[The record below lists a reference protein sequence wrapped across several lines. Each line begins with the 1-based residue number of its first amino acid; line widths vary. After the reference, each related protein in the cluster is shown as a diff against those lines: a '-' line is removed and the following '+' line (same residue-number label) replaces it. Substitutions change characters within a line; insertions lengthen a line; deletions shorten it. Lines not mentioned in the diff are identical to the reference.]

1 MDQIEQKSGK
11 LLNLLSAPRPPPCV
25 IHREMCGIIIDITRG
40 GNVMQKLILA
50 LAIVL
55 LGPVSA
61 ISQQAP
67 RPTALREIIP
77 GHYAFSSG
85 TFNSGIIVT
94 SEGVV
99 VLDALNSESVGRAER
114 EAIAG
119 AIRQPVRF
127 LVSSTFHNNYSKGN
141 VAYADVWKIGH
152 ENYRTDLLQLMQR
165 EKVPAEEQKA
175 RLPNETYRNR
185 VTFYL
190 GGKEIQIRYLGRG
203 HTRGDSIIYVPEDRI
218 AYLSE
223 LFFAE
228 QFLYID
234 DGYGLDWL
242 KTLDSAEALGAEIF
256 VPAHGPIP
264 ADPRQTRQGLD
275 RFRQMLVDIRDSVQQ
290 EIARGATEEQA
301 VATIRWPQYEKM
313 QGYNAEREV
322 AVRRLYRQMTGA
334 LP

>member
-1 MDQIEQKSGK
+1 MRRS
-11 LLNLLSAPRPPPCV
+11 
-25 IHREMCGIIIDITRG
+25 ITG
-40 GNVMQKLILA
+40 LV
-50 LAIVL
+50 IVL
-55 LGPVSA
+55 LCSA
-61 ISQQAP
+61 AAFAQQAQ

-85 TFNSGIIVT
+85 SFNSGIIVT
-94 SEGVV
+94 SEGAV
-99 VLDALNSESVGRAER
+99 VLDALNSESVGKAER
-114 EAIAG
+114 EAIANT
-119 AIRQPVRF
+119 IRQPVRF

-141 VAYADVWKIGH
+141 MAYADVWKIGH
-152 ENYRTDLLQLMQR
+152 ENYRTDLLQLMQK
-165 EKVPAEEQKA
+165 EKVPADEQKA
-175 RLPNETYRNR
+175 RLPNETFRNR
-185 VTFYL
+185 VSLYL

-203 HTRGDSIIYVPEDRI
+203 HTRGDSIIYVPQDRI

-242 KTLDSAEALGAEIF
+242 KTLDAAEGLGAEIF

-264 ADPRQTRQGLD
+264 ADPRETRQSLD
-275 RFRQMLVDIRDSVQQ
+275 RFRLMLVDIRDAVQR
-290 EIARGATEEQA
+290 EVARGATEDQA

-322 AVRRLYRQMTGA
+322 AVRRLYRQLTGT
-334 LP
+334 LQ